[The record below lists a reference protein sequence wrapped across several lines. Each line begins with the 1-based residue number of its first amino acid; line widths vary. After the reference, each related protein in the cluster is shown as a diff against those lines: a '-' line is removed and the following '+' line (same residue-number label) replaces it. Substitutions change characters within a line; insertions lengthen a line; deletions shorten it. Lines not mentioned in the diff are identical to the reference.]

1 LSKRSLFNLSASL
14 CLLAL
19 LLVPYTISG
28 CTVSETSSVSQ
39 EETVD
44 VPNEAAQP
52 KVDTT
57 QLLADLGTLSDDSFE
72 GRKTGTVGNQRARE
86 YIVQAF
92 EKHGLQPFDSS
103 FIQPFSFF
111 SKEDNK
117 EHRGANVVGYIEGA
131 SNPERYIVITA
142 HYDHLGVINGQ
153 IYNGADDNASGTA
166 ALFAVADYFSKHR
179 PDNSVILVATDGEEL
194 GEEGSKAFVARPP
207 VGRHAIVVNVN
218 LDMIAHDDQN
228 KLYVA
233 GTYQYPFL
241 KPYVEEASKDGRVE
255 LVFGLDR
262 PYPRERLDVPVRQ
275 RLVPRGQHPV
285 SLLPRGRAQG
295 LPQANRRFRNHRPE
309 FLRWRGRGS
318 RRRRSR
324 ARPESSHDRRPAAR
338 ARFHAAIMS
347 GAASSGRS
355 VCLRRASAP
364 W

>member
-1 LSKRSLFNLSASL
+1 LSKRSLFNLSGSL

-57 QLLADLGTLSDDSFE
+57 QLLADLGTLSNDSFE
-72 GRKTGTVGNQRARE
+72 GRKTGTVGNQRARD

-262 PYPRERLDVPVRQ
+262 PYPREQD
-275 RLVPRGQHPV
+275 
-285 SLLPRGRAQG
+285 
-295 LPQANRRFRNHRPE
+295 
-309 FLRWRGRGS
+309 WTY
-318 RRRRSR
+318 RSDN
-324 ARPESSHDRRPAAR
+324 AS
-338 ARFHAAIMS
+338 FHAANIPFLYFLVGEHKDYHRPTDDFETIDQNFYV
-347 GAASSGRS
+347 GAVEVAVDVVRGLDQNLPTIAAQQREHVSTQRS
-355 VCLRRASAP
+355 
-364 W
+364 